1 MRVRAVR
8 LGLEARQL
16 LESLAALE
24 GISLSDAVRK
34 SAILG
39 LGGTAD
45 DAARANDALAGRRE
59 LITQISGST
68 GLPRKPV
75 QHGGYVDDSANVLS
89 CRMPSPWN
97 QQISARGAFAAAV
110 RAGISVWMR
119 GGG

>member
-8 LGLEARQL
+8 LGLETRQL

-24 GISLSDAVRK
+24 GLSLSEAVRK

-45 DAARANDALAGRRE
+45 DADRVNRSLAARRE
-59 LITQISGST
+59 LIEEISGSS

-75 QHGGYVDDSANVLS
+75 QHGAYVEDSAQVLS
-89 CRMPSPWN
+89 CRLPSPWN
-97 QQISARGAFAAAV
+97 QRLSARGAFAAAV
-110 RAGISVWMR
+110 RAGIETWMR